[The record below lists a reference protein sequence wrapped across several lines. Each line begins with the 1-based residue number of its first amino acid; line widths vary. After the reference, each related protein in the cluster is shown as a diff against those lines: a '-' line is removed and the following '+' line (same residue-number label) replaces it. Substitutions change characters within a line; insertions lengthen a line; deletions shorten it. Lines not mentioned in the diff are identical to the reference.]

1 MNTLQFH
8 KLPETFFQKAVLK
21 IAPKLLGK
29 YFVKKEG
36 QKLLIGKII
45 EVEAYVDKIDE
56 ASHSFNGVTNRNKLM
71 FASGGKLYVYFIY
84 GNHYCCN
91 VVCDK
96 EGVGSAVLIRAL
108 EPLKGIEIMVER
120 RFRKSEVTAKEFL
133 NLTNGPGKICR
144 AFNIAK
150 DENGMDLCGEEIFLA
165 EGEKVP
171 KRNILQSPRIGIKKS
186 KELPWRF
193 YLKDNP
199 FVSAK

>member
-56 ASHSFNGVTNRNKLM
+56 ASHSFNGVTKRNKLM

-150 DENGMDLCGEEIFLA
+150 DENGKDLCGEEIFLA

-171 KRNILQSPRIGIKKS
+171 KKNVLQSPRIGIKKS